1 MERVTWLKETHD
13 HANAL
18 VVYYRNMK

>member
-1 MERVTWLKETHD
+1 MERVTWLKKTHD